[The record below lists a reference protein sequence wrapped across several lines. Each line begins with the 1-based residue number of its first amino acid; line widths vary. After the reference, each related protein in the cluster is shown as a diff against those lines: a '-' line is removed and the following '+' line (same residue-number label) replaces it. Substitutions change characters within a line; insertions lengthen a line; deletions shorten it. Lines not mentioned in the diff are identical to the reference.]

1 MNESRWPRS
10 NETEICLLTYDGAQ
24 HLKLHGWL
32 KRHKVPIRA
41 ENIVNEEDCFG
52 VFTVIINDDSFYEL
66 EEENTEK
73 ALFMDLQIIDSN
85 KKDKPDIFFNP
96 NKMDNRESIENIKNF
111 IFSFEAKNPEEVDD
125 FLSQTNE
132 TSLALFRRNDD
143 FIEDYIQTKEMS
155 CDDKMKDLD
164 YMINYFLVDE
174 RYEDCAL
181 LQNIKERTIDHY
193 ENLSIK
199 DLLS

>member
-1 MNESRWPRS
+1 MNESRWPGS

>member
-1 MNESRWPRS
+1 MDESKWPRS

-73 ALFMDLQIIDSN
+73 ALFMDLQIIDSK

-96 NKMDNRESIENIKNF
+96 NKIDNKESIENIKNF

>member
-1 MNESRWPRS
+1 MNESRWPGS

-24 HLKLHGWL
+24 HLKLHGWF

-73 ALFMDLQIIDSN
+73 ALFMDLQIIDSK

>member
-73 ALFMDLQIIDSN
+73 ALFMDLQIIDSK

-96 NKMDNRESIENIKNF
+96 NKIDNKESIENIKNF

>member
-73 ALFMDLQIIDSN
+73 ALFMDLQIIDSK

-96 NKMDNRESIENIKNF
+96 NKIDNKESIENIKNF

-164 YMINYFLVDE
+164 YMINYFLIDE

>member
-1 MNESRWPRS
+1 MNESRWPGS

-73 ALFMDLQIIDSN
+73 ALFMDLQIIDSK

>member
-73 ALFMDLQIIDSN
+73 ALFMDLQIIDSK

-96 NKMDNRESIENIKNF
+96 NKIDNRESIENIKNF
-111 IFSFEAKNPEEVDD
+111 IFSFEAKNPEEVND

>member
-73 ALFMDLQIIDSN
+73 ALFMDLQIIDSK

>member
-1 MNESRWPRS
+1 
-10 NETEICLLTYDGAQ
+10 
-24 HLKLHGWL
+24 
-32 KRHKVPIRA
+32 
-41 ENIVNEEDCFG
+41 
-52 VFTVIINDDSFYEL
+52 
-66 EEENTEK
+66 
-73 ALFMDLQIIDSN
+73 MDLQIIDSK

-96 NKMDNRESIENIKNF
+96 NKIDNRESIENIKNF